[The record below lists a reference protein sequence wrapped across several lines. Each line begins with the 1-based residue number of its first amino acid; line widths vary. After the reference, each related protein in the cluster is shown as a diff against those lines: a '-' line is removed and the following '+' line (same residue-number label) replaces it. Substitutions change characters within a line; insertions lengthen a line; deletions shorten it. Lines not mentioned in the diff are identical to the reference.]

1 MQFNLFK
8 PDFYI
13 TIHKLV
19 NGKQELFIKHNS
31 TSNYYFYE
39 F

>member
-13 TIHKLV
+13 TIHEV
-19 NGKQELFIKHNS
+19 IGKKELFIKHNS
-31 TSNYYFYE
+31 TGNYYFIE

>member
-13 TIHKLV
+13 TIHEVIGNK
-19 NGKQELFIKHNS
+19 KELFIKHNS
-31 TSNYYFYE
+31 TGNYYFIE